1 MKDLFT
7 VMEFTIKETIKRK
20 SFIISMLIIIGIIII
35 GFNVPNIIEA
45 FSKSSDDEKAKILIV
60 DEENIFGKELIKLDT
75 DNEEYEYTITKE
87 KTSQDEIKEKINNE
101 EYNSCFIFKKE
112 ENTIKIDYVVSSL
125 SMGESIP
132 EDLLES
138 FQTQYTAVQIQK
150 AGITQEQLQAM
161 FTQFD
166 VNVIQTDENAASG
179 NIFISMMISIALFFA
194 IYFCAYQVST
204 SITTEKTSKIMETL
218 VTSTSPRTIVLGK
231 TLGIGIVGIAQ
242 VIIIVG
248 VTVLSANLFLDAEL
262 LKTVFD
268 MSSLTPVFYIA
279 TLAYFLLGYFMYAFL
294 YALTGSMLTN
304 PEDIQSANGP
314 IAMIV
319 MIGFYLAYFSMMN
332 PASDINLFA
341 AVFPFSSPFCMPLR
355 ILVGSAKT
363 GEIVSS
369 AAILIISIIII
380 AKISIKIYSSAI
392 LNTGTKMNFKS
403 ALKILKSKEN

>member
-75 DNEEYEYTITKE
+75 EDEKYEYTITKE
-87 KTSQDEIKEKINNE
+87 NISQDEIKEKINNE

-112 ENTIKIDYVVSSL
+112 DNTIKIDYVVSSI
-125 SMGESIP
+125 SFGESIP
-132 EDLLES
+132 EELLES

-150 AGITQEQLQAM
+150 AGITPEQLQAM

-166 VNVIQTDENAASG
+166 VNVIQTDDNAASG
-179 NIFISMMISIALFFA
+179 NIFISMMLSIALFYA

-218 VTSTSPRTIVLGK
+218 VTSTSPKTIVLGK
-231 TLGIGIVGIAQ
+231 TLGIGLVGIAQ
-242 VIIIVG
+242 VLIIGATAI
-248 VTVLSANLFLDAEL
+248 LSANLFLDQEI
-262 LKTVFD
+262 LKGLFD
-268 MSSLTPVFYIA
+268 MSSLTPAFYIA

-294 YALTGSMLTN
+294 YALTGSMVTK

-314 IAMIV
+314 IAIIV
-319 MIGFYLAYFSMMN
+319 VIGFYLAYFSMMN

-341 AVFPFSSPFCMPLR
+341 AIFPFSSPFCMPLR
-355 ILVGSAKT
+355 ILMGSAKT
-363 GEIVSS
+363 GEIITSV
-369 AAILIISIIII
+369 AVIIISIIVI

>member
-7 VMEFTIKETIKRK
+7 VMEFTIKDTVKRK
-20 SFIISMLIIIGIIII
+20 SFIISMLIIIGMIVI

-45 FSKSSDDEKAKILIV
+45 FSKSSDDEKSKILIV

-75 DNEEYEYTITKE
+75 EDEKYEYTITKE
-87 KTSQDEIKEKINNE
+87 NISQDEIKEKINNE

-112 ENTIKIDYVVSSL
+112 DNTIKIDYVVSSI
-125 SMGESIP
+125 SFGESIP
-132 EDLLES
+132 EELLES

-150 AGITQEQLQAM
+150 AGITPEQLQAM

-166 VNVIQTDENAASG
+166 VNVIQTDDNAASG
-179 NIFISMMISIALFFA
+179 NIFISMMLSIALFYA

-218 VTSTSPRTIVLGK
+218 VTSTSPKTIVLGK
-231 TLGIGIVGIAQ
+231 TLGIGLVGIAQ
-242 VIIIVG
+242 VLIIGATAI
-248 VTVLSANLFLDAEL
+248 LSANLFLDQEI
-262 LKTVFD
+262 LKGLFD
-268 MSSLTPVFYIA
+268 MSSLTPAFYIA

-294 YALTGSMLTN
+294 YALTGSMVTK

-314 IAMIV
+314 IAIIV
-319 MIGFYLAYFSMMN
+319 VIGFYLAYFSMMN

-341 AVFPFSSPFCMPLR
+341 AIFPFSSPFCMPLR
-355 ILVGSAKT
+355 ILMGSAKT
-363 GEIVSS
+363 GEIITSV
-369 AAILIISIIII
+369 AVIIISIIVI